1 MKDMNFS
8 RIIERSM
15 VIRESYHKLEDQY
28 HGEKWSVEEDEL
40 FYFD

>member
-15 VIRESYHKLEDQY
+15 VIRASYHKLEEQY
-28 HGEKWSVEEDEL
+28 HGEKWSIEEDALL
-40 FYFD
+40 F